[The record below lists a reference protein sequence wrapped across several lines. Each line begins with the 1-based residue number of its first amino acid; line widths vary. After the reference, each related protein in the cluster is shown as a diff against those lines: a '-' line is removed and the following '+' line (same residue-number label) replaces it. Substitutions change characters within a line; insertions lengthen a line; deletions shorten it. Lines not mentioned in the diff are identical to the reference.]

1 MVSQLNRGPHKKLEG
16 FMEKSGNGSLNLQ
29 DEFLHGLKRD
39 RQMITVYLMNGYKLS
54 GKIKGFD
61 RFIVV
66 LDSNGQEIMI
76 FKHAI
81 STIGAGMPPRK
92 EPRESPRE

>member
-1 MVSQLNRGPHKKLEG
+1 
-16 FMEKSGNGSLNLQ
+16 MEKAGNGVLNLQ
-29 DEFLHGLKRD
+29 DEFLHGLKKD
-39 RQMITVYLMNGYKLS
+39 RQLITVYLMNGYKLS

-81 STIGAGMPPRK
+81 STIGAGVPPRK
-92 EPRESPRE
+92 EPRESSRVGGE

>member
-1 MVSQLNRGPHKKLEG
+1 MEIEGTPTNGLEA
-16 FMEKSGNGSLNLQ
+16 FMEKTGNGVLNLQ
-29 DEFLHGLKRD
+29 DEFLYGLKKD
-39 RQMITVYLMNGYKLS
+39 RQLITVYLMNGYKLS

-66 LDSNGQEIMI
+66 LDSNGQDIMI

-81 STIGAGMPPRK
+81 STIGAGVPPRK
-92 EPRESPRE
+92 EPRESSRE

>member
-1 MVSQLNRGPHKKLEG
+1 MMDKP
-16 FMEKSGNGSLNLQ
+16 GNGLQNLQ
-29 DEFLHGLKRD
+29 DEFLYSLKKD
-39 RQMITVYLMNGYKLS
+39 RQLITVYLMNGYKLS

-92 EPRESPRE
+92 EPREAPPRE

>member
-1 MVSQLNRGPHKKLEG
+1 MDKPV
-16 FMEKSGNGSLNLQ
+16 NGLQNLQ
-29 DEFLHGLKRD
+29 DEFLHSLKRD
-39 RQMITVYLMNGYKLS
+39 RQLITVYLMNGYKLS

-92 EPRESPRE
+92 ESREAPPRE

>member
-1 MVSQLNRGPHKKLEG
+1 
-16 FMEKSGNGSLNLQ
+16 MEKATNGVQNLQ
-29 DEFLHGLKRD
+29 DEFLYSLRKE
-39 RQMITVYLMNGYKLS
+39 RQTITVYLMNGYKLS

-61 RFIVV
+61 RFTVV
-66 LDSNGQEIMI
+66 LDNNGQDIMI

-81 STIGAGMPPRK
+81 STIGAGITTGRK

>member
-1 MVSQLNRGPHKKLEG
+1 MDKPA
-16 FMEKSGNGSLNLQ
+16 NGLLNLQ
-29 DEFLHGLKRD
+29 DEFLHGLKKD
-39 RQMITVYLMNGYKLS
+39 RVLITVYLMNGYKLS

-66 LDSNGQEIMI
+66 LDTNGQEIMI

-92 EPRESPRE
+92 DTREMPPRE

>member
-1 MVSQLNRGPHKKLEG
+1 MDKP
-16 FMEKSGNGSLNLQ
+16 GNGLLNLQ
-29 DEFLHGLKRD
+29 DEFLHGLKKD
-39 RQMITVYLMNGYKLS
+39 RQLITVYLMNGYKLS

-61 RFIVV
+61 RFIVI

-81 STIGAGMPPRK
+81 STIGAGVPPRK
-92 EPRESPRE
+92 ESRSEAPRE

>member
-1 MVSQLNRGPHKKLEG
+1 MDKPA
-16 FMEKSGNGSLNLQ
+16 NGLQNLQ
-29 DEFLHGLKRD
+29 DEFLHGLKKD
-39 RQMITVYLMNGYKLS
+39 RQLITVYLMNGYKLS

-66 LDSNGQEIMI
+66 LDSNGQDIMI

-92 EPRESPRE
+92 DLREAPPRE

>member
-1 MVSQLNRGPHKKLEG
+1 MDKPT
-16 FMEKSGNGSLNLQ
+16 NGVQNLQ
-29 DEFLHGLKRD
+29 DEFLHSLRKE
-39 RQMITVYLMNGYKLS
+39 RQSATIYLMNGYKLS

-61 RFIVV
+61 KFTVV

-81 STIGAGMPPRK
+81 STIGVGTPAIRK
-92 EPRESPRE
+92 EGRETPRE

>member
-1 MVSQLNRGPHKKLEG
+1 MDKPV
-16 FMEKSGNGSLNLQ
+16 NGSQNLQ
-29 DEFLHGLKRD
+29 DEFLYSLKKD
-39 RQMITVYLMNGYKLS
+39 RQLITVYLMNGYKLS

-92 EPRESPRE
+92 EPREAPPRE